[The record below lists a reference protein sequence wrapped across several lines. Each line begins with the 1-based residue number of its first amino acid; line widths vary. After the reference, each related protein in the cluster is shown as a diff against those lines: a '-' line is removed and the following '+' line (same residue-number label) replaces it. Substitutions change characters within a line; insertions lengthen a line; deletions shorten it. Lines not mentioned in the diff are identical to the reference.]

1 LTSNILILLLS
12 LLMYVTQNKI
22 QRLIIAQHN
31 LTTHCTSAVLS
42 CTLPSLTHALTQLL
56 TPEPPGCA
64 SYWFLHWEWFQMPD
78 ENLFFSSK
86 SLFQDNGQTSLT
98 C

>member
-64 SYWFLHWEWFQMPD
+64 SY
-78 ENLFFSSK
+78 
-86 SLFQDNGQTSLT
+86 
-98 C
+98 